1 MGRKASLTALGL
13 VAIASICLVDLLS
26 GPDIGFSLFYLIP
39 VVVAAWNVGRGPGV
53 ILAVAGALAWLFADT
68 MNRGTVSLAASIWNG
83 FTRLV
88 IFIAIAVLLDR
99 QRTSAAR
106 LADVDRQRE
115 DFLRVL
121 DYELP
126 RPVEAIT
133 ALAKKL
139 DRGIPEYS
147 ADRATV
153 QELQRRAQELEFL
166 ARDFVSL
173 GRLQSERLL
182 LTRTQSDLNEVVRE
196 AVRPIADKQRVIIT
210 LGAEGPIVDADVNR
224 LRQAIESVI
233 RSALQHSTEYVNVAV
248 RIDIASA
255 WVDVSDRSRVPLR
268 ADDRALFDDPG
279 RSEDPRAVAVA
290 DRFLGLELA
299 RLLMEANGGSLDI
312 ESPSTLGSL
321 VRLRLPRTTRSP
333 LIRRA
338 TAEPRT

>member
-1 MGRKASLTALGL
+1 MVSLTGL
-13 VAIASICLVDLLS
+13 CLIAVASICLVDLLS

-39 VVVAAWNVGRGPGV
+39 VVVAAWYVGRGPGV
-53 ILAVAGALAWLFADT
+53 ILAVAAALAWLFADT
-68 MNRGTVSLAASIWNG
+68 MNRGAVSLAASTWNG

-88 IFIAIAVLLDR
+88 IFIAIALLLDR

-106 LADVDRQRE
+106 LAVVDRQRE

-121 DYELP
+121 DHELP
-126 RPVEAIT
+126 RPVEAI
-133 ALAKKL
+133 AELAKKL
-139 DRGIPEYS
+139 DRSTPERS
-147 ADRATV
+147 EDRGTV
-153 QELQRRAQELEFL
+153 QELQRRAQELQFL

-182 LTRTQSDLNEVVRE
+182 LTRTQSDLNEIVRE

-210 LGAEGPIVDADVNR
+210 LGAEAPLVDADVDR

-233 RSALQHSTEYVNVAV
+233 RSALQHSSEYVNVAV
-248 RIDIASA
+248 RIDAQAA

-268 ADDRALFDDPG
+268 IDDRALFDDPG
-279 RSEDPRAVAVA
+279 RADDPRAVAVA

-312 ESPSTLGSL
+312 ESPSTMGSL
-321 VRLRLPRTTRSP
+321 VRLRLPRGTRPP
-333 LIRRA
+333 LIRPA
-338 TAEPRT
+338 TA

>member
-1 MGRKASLTALGL
+1 VGRKLSLTVLSL
-13 VAIASICLVDLLS
+13 VAVASICLVDLLS

-39 VVVAAWNVGRGPGV
+39 VVVTAWYVGRGPGV

-68 MNRGTVSLAASIWNG
+68 VNRGGVSAAASAWNG
-83 FTRLV
+83 FTRMV
-88 IFIAIAVLLDR
+88 IFIGIAVLLDR

-106 LADVDRQRE
+106 LAVIDRQRE

-121 DYELP
+121 DFELP
-126 RPVEAIT
+126 RPVEAIAT
-133 ALAKKL
+133 LATKL
-139 DRGIPEYS
+139 NRVTPANSEERG
-147 ADRATV
+147 TV
-153 QELQRRAQELEFL
+153 QELQLRAQELQFL

-182 LTRTQSDLNEVVRE
+182 LTRKQSELNEVVRE
-196 AVRPIADKQRVIIT
+196 AVGAIADKPRVIIT
-210 LGAEGPIVDADVNR
+210 LGAEAPVVEADVDR

-233 RSALQHSTEYVNVAV
+233 RSALQHSSEYVNVAV
-248 RIDIASA
+248 RADAQSA

-268 ADDRALFDDPG
+268 VDDRALFDDPG
-279 RSEDPRAVAVA
+279 RADDPRAVAVT

-321 VRLRLPRTTRSP
+321 VRLRRPRVTRAP
-333 LIRRA
+333 IIRPA
-338 TAEPRT
+338 TA

>member
-1 MGRKASLTALGL
+1 MGRGLSLTVLSL
-13 VAIASICLVDLLS
+13 IAIGAICLVDLLT

-39 VVVAAWNVGRGPGV
+39 VVVAAWFVGRRAGL
-53 ILAVAGALAWLFADT
+53 ILAVAGALAWLFADSA
-68 MNRGTVSLAASIWNG
+68 NRGIVSLGPSIWNG

-88 IFIAIAVLLDR
+88 IFIAIALLLDR
-99 QRTSAAR
+99 QRTDTAR
-106 LADVDRQRE
+106 LAAVDRQRE

-126 RPVEAIT
+126 RPVEAIA

-139 DRGIPEYS
+139 ERNTPARSEDHT
-147 ADRATV
+147 AV
-153 QELQRRAQELEFL
+153 QELQRRAQELQFL

-182 LTRTQSDLNEVVRE
+182 LTRTQSDLNEVVRD
-196 AVRPIADKQRVIIT
+196 AVRAIADKQRVIIT
-210 LGAEGPIVDADVNR
+210 LGAEAPIVEADVDR
-224 LRQAIESVI
+224 LRQAIESVV

-248 RIDIASA
+248 RFDARSA

-268 ADDRALFDDPG
+268 TDDRALVDDPARAG
-279 RSEDPRAVAVA
+279 DPRAVAVA

-321 VRLRLPRTTRSP
+321 VRLRLPRAARPP
-333 LIRRA
+333 LVRPA
-338 TAEPRT
+338 TA

>member
-1 MGRKASLTALGL
+1 MGRTLSLTALSL

-39 VVVAAWNVGRGPGV
+39 VVVTAWYVGRGPGL
-53 ILAVAGALAWLFADT
+53 ILAVAGALAWLLADT
-68 MNRGTVSLAASIWNG
+68 VNRGAVSIGPSIWNG
-83 FTRLV
+83 FTRMV
-88 IFIAIAVLLDR
+88 IFIAIALLLDR

-106 LADVDRQRE
+106 LAVVDRQRD

-126 RPVEAIT
+126 RPVEAIA
-133 ALAKKL
+133 ALAEKL
-139 DRGIPEYS
+139 DRNTPEHS
-147 ADRATV
+147 EVRSTV
-153 QELQRRAQELEFL
+153 RELQRRAQELQFL

-173 GRLQSERLL
+173 GQLQSERLL
-182 LTRTQSDLNEVVRE
+182 LTRTQSDLNEVVRDAMR
-196 AVRPIADKQRVIIT
+196 AVADKQRVIIT
-210 LGAEGPIVDADVNR
+210 LGAETPIVDADVDR

-248 RIDIASA
+248 RVDARSA

-268 ADDRALFDDPG
+268 VDDRALFDDPERAG
-279 RSEDPRAVAVA
+279 DPRAVAVA

-321 VRLRLPRTTRSP
+321 VRLRLPRATRPP
-333 LIRRA
+333 LIRPA
-338 TAEPRT
+338 TA

>member
-1 MGRKASLTALGL
+1 MVSLTGL
-13 VAIASICLVDLLS
+13 CLIAVASICLVDLLS

-39 VVVAAWNVGRGPGV
+39 VVVAAWYVGRGPGV
-53 ILAVAGALAWLFADT
+53 VLAVAAALAWLFADT
-68 MNRGTVSLAASIWNG
+68 MNRGAVSLAASTWNG

-88 IFIAIAVLLDR
+88 IFIAIALLLDR

-106 LADVDRQRE
+106 LAVVDRQRE

-121 DYELP
+121 DHELP
-126 RPVEAIT
+126 RPVEAI
-133 ALAKKL
+133 AELAKKL
-139 DRGIPEYS
+139 DRNTPERS
-147 ADRATV
+147 EDRDTV
-153 QELQRRAQELEFL
+153 QELQRRAQELQFL

-182 LTRTQSDLNEVVRE
+182 LTRTQSDLNEIVRE

-210 LGAEGPIVDADVNR
+210 LGAEALLVDADVDR

-233 RSALQHSTEYVNVAV
+233 RSALQHSSEYVNVAV
-248 RIDIASA
+248 RIDAQAA

-268 ADDRALFDDPG
+268 IDDRALFDDPG
-279 RSEDPRAVAVA
+279 RADDPRAVAVA

-312 ESPSTLGSL
+312 ESPSTMGSL
-321 VRLRLPRTTRSP
+321 VRLRLPRGTRPP
-333 LIRRA
+333 LIRPA
-338 TAEPRT
+338 TA

>member
-1 MGRKASLTALGL
+1 MGRKLSLTALSL
-13 VAIASICLVDLLS
+13 VAVASICLVDLLS

-39 VVVAAWNVGRGPGV
+39 VVVTAWYVGRGPGV

-68 MNRGTVSLAASIWNG
+68 INRGGVSLAASAWNG

-88 IFIAIAVLLDR
+88 IFIAIALLLDH
-99 QRTSAAR
+99 QRTSSAR
-106 LADVDRQRE
+106 LAVVDRQRG

-121 DYELP
+121 DFELP
-126 RPVEAIT
+126 RPVEAIA
-133 ALAKKL
+133 ALATKL
-139 DRGIPEYS
+139 DRSTPANSEERG
-147 ADRATV
+147 TV
-153 QELQRRAQELEFL
+153 QELQRRAQELQFL

-196 AVRPIADKQRVIIT
+196 AVKAVADKPRVIIT
-210 LGAEGPIVDADVNR
+210 LGAEAPLVDADVDR

-233 RSALQHSTEYVNVAV
+233 RSALQHSSEYVNVAV
-248 RIDIASA
+248 RADAQSA

-268 ADDRALFDDPG
+268 VDDRALFDDPG
-279 RSEDPRAVAVA
+279 RADDPRAVAVT

-312 ESPSTLGSL
+312 ESPSTMGSL
-321 VRLRLPRTTRSP
+321 VRLRLPRATRTP
-333 LIRRA
+333 LIRPA
-338 TAEPRT
+338 TA

>member
-1 MGRKASLTALGL
+1 VRRTLSLTALCL
-13 VAIASICLVDLLS
+13 IAVASIGLVDLLS

-39 VVVAAWNVGRGPGV
+39 VVVAAWYVGRGPGV
-53 ILAVAGALAWLFADT
+53 ILAVAAGLAWILADT
-68 MNRGTVSLAASIWNG
+68 INRGAVSLAASVWNG

-88 IFIAIAVLLDR
+88 IFVAIALLLDR

-106 LADVDRQRE
+106 LAVVDRQRE

-121 DYELP
+121 DFELP
-126 RPVEAIT
+126 RPVEAIA
-133 ALAKKL
+133 ALAAKL
-139 DRGIPEYS
+139 GRSTPERS
-147 ADRATV
+147 EDRATV
-153 QELQRRAQELEFL
+153 QELQRRAQELQFL

-182 LTRTQSDLNEVVRE
+182 LTRTQSDLNEIVRE
-196 AVRPIADKQRVIIT
+196 TVRAIADKQRVIIT
-210 LGAEGPIVDADVNR
+210 LGAEGPLVDADVDR
-224 LRQAIESVI
+224 LRQAIEGVI

-248 RIDIASA
+248 RVDAHFA

-268 ADDRALFDDPG
+268 VSDRRLFDDPG
-279 RSEDPRAVAVA
+279 RADDPRAVAVA

-321 VRLRLPRTTRSP
+321 VRLRLPRATRP
-333 LIRRA
+333 QLMRQA
-338 TAEPRT
+338 TA

>member
-1 MGRKASLTALGL
+1 MSPGGRLPLTALCL
-13 VAIASICLVDLLS
+13 VAIVAICLVDLLT

-39 VVVAAWNVGRGPGV
+39 VVVTAWYAGRTAGLTV
-53 ILAVAGALAWLFADT
+53 AVAGALAWLFADT
-68 MNRGTVSLAASIWNG
+68 FNRGILSLGPSIWNG

-88 IFIAIAVLLDR
+88 IFIAIALLLDR
-99 QRTSAAR
+99 QRTSSAR
-106 LADVDRQRE
+106 LAEVDHQRE

-126 RPVEAIT
+126 RPVEAIA

-139 DRGIPEYS
+139 DRDTPAHSEAHNTI
-147 ADRATV
+147 
-153 QELQRRAQELEFL
+153 QELQRRAQELQFL

-182 LTRTQSDLNEVVRE
+182 LTRTHSDLNEIVRE
-196 AVRPIADKQRVIIT
+196 AVRAIADKQRVIIT
-210 LGAEGPIVDADVNR
+210 LGAEAPIVDADVDR

-248 RIDIASA
+248 RLDARYA

-268 ADDRALFDDPG
+268 VDDRALFDDPD
-279 RSEDPRAVAVA
+279 RADDPRAVAVA

-321 VRLRLPRTTRSP
+321 VRLRLPRATRPP
-333 LIRRA
+333 LMRSA
-338 TAEPRT
+338 TA